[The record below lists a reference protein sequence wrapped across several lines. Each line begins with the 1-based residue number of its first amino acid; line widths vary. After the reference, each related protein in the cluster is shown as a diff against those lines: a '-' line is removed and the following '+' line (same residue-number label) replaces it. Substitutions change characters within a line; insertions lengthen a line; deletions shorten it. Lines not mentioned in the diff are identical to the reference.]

1 MISIKRND
9 DRKPLSAAFGKAA
22 VLASAMAMVAAL
34 AVTSANASA
43 NSCGRALGKC
53 QSSCA
58 KRSIGQDVC
67 YKRCERA
74 FMKCD

>member
-1 MISIKRND
+1 MITIKR
-9 DRKPLSAAFGKAA
+9 A
-22 VLASAMAMVAAL
+22 VLVCAMALFAAQS
-34 AVTSANASA
+34 VSSANASA

-67 YKRCERA
+67 YKKCERA